1 MLPDSNL
8 KKGAPMETIPILAPA
23 AVLVLWSLIVLLW
36 VAATRFPAFA
46 KAGLKINEAEPGSRY
61 VDVEPMMPAKV
72 NWKSH
77 NYTHLMEQPTL
88 FYAVVAVLALAG
100 EGSGINASLAW
111 AYVVNASLAWAYV
124 GIRVVHSIWQ
134 GTVNIIL
141 VRVTLFTVSTLV
153 LWGLAINAIRATLF

>member
-1 MLPDSNL
+1 
-8 KKGAPMETIPILAPA
+8 METIPILAPA

-36 VAATRFPAFA
+36 MTATRFPAFA
-46 KAGLKINEAEPGSRY
+46 KAGLKMSEAEPGLRY

-111 AYVVNASLAWAYV
+111 AYV

-134 GTVNIIL
+134 STVNIIP
-141 VRVTLFTVSTLV
+141 VRVALFTVSTLV
-153 LWGLAINAIRATLF
+153 LWGLAINAVRATLF

>member
-1 MLPDSNL
+1 
-8 KKGAPMETIPILAPA
+8 
-23 AVLVLWSLIVLLW
+23 
-36 VAATRFPAFA
+36 
-46 KAGLKINEAEPGSRY
+46 
-61 VDVEPMMPAKV
+61 MMPAKV

-111 AYVVNASLAWAYV
+111 AYV

-134 GTVNIIL
+134 STINIIS
-141 VRVTLFTVSTLV
+141 VRVALFTASTLV
-153 LWGLAINAIRATLF
+153 LWGLAINAVRATLF